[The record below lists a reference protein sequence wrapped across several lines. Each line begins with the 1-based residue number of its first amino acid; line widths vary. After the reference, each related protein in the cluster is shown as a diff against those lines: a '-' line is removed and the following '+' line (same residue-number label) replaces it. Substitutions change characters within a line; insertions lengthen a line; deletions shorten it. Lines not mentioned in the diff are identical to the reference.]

1 MTKPHHACT
10 APAIRATRKKD
21 RLRFVTC
28 GSVDDGKST
37 LIGRLLY
44 DSALVFEDHLAEL
57 ARDSRRYGTTGDD
70 YDLALLMDGLEAER
84 EQGITIDVAWRA
96 FATAA
101 RAFTVADVPGH
112 EQYTRNMATGAS
124 NAELALIL
132 VDARKGALVQTRR
145 HATISSLFGIRH
157 AVLAINKI
165 DLVDYDEGVFNQIVA
180 QFSEFAAHLAFD
192 AVVAI
197 PISARYGDNVRQ
209 RSRET
214 PWYRGRT
221 LLEHLE
227 AVDVTSVRKEK
238 PFRFA
243 VQWVNRP
250 SHDFRGLA
258 GTIASGRIRRGDAVV
273 VAESGI
279 ASRIA
284 RIIGPDGDVDEASA
298 GDAVT
303 LTLADEI
310 DVSRGDLLAPAKARP
325 EVADQFAAHVL
336 WTGLAPLLAGRPYFM
351 RIGTRWTPA
360 TVTAI
365 KHKLDMHALEPLAA
379 RTLALNEIGMCNLAT
394 ATPVAFDAYADNRE
408 TGAFILVDRIN
419 DQTVAAGM
427 IVFALRRAANI
438 HREQL
443 SVDKAARARQKAQRP
458 CILWFTGLPAAGKS
472 TIAKLVEARL
482 HALGHHSYMLDGDN
496 LRHGLNHDLGFTDAD
511 RVENIRRVGEV
522 AKLFVDAGL
531 IVLCSFIS
539 PFRAERRMVRD
550 LVGADEFFEIY
561 IDTPLAECIRRDPKG
576 LYAKAQAGKVTNFTG
591 FDSPYEPPQAAELVL
606 ATMTASPEELAECVV
621 EHLKSAGRI

>member
-1 MTKPHHACT
+1 MNKPHHACN

-44 DSALVFEDHLAEL
+44 DSALVLEDHLAEL

-84 EQGITIDVAWRA
+84 EQGITIDVAWRT

-101 RAFTVADVPGH
+101 RSFTVADVPGH

-124 NAELALIL
+124 NAELAVIL
-132 VDARKGALVQTRR
+132 VDARKGAIVQTRR
-145 HATISSLFGIRH
+145 HATISSLFGIRQ

-180 QFSEFAAHLAFD
+180 EFSEFAAHLAFD

-209 RSRET
+209 KSRET

-273 VAESGI
+273 VAESESRAGLR
-279 ASRIA
+279 ASLA
-284 RIIGPDGDVDEASA
+284 RTAMS
-298 GDAVT
+298 T
-303 LTLADEI
+303 
-310 DVSRGDLLAPAKARP
+310 RRAPA
-325 EVADQFAAHVL
+325 
-336 WTGLAPLLAGRPYFM
+336 M
-351 RIGTRWTPA
+351 R
-360 TVTAI
+360 
-365 KHKLDMHALEPLAA
+365 
-379 RTLALNEIGMCNLAT
+379 
-394 ATPVAFDAYADNRE
+394 
-408 TGAFILVDRIN
+408 
-419 DQTVAAGM
+419 
-427 IVFALRRAANI
+427 
-438 HREQL
+438 
-443 SVDKAARARQKAQRP
+443 
-458 CILWFTGLPAAGKS
+458 
-472 TIAKLVEARL
+472 
-482 HALGHHSYMLDGDN
+482 
-496 LRHGLNHDLGFTDAD
+496 
-511 RVENIRRVGEV
+511 
-522 AKLFVDAGL
+522 
-531 IVLCSFIS
+531 
-539 PFRAERRMVRD
+539 
-550 LVGADEFFEIY
+550 
-561 IDTPLAECIRRDPKG
+561 
-576 LYAKAQAGKVTNFTG
+576 
-591 FDSPYEPPQAAELVL
+591 
-606 ATMTASPEELAECVV
+606 
-621 EHLKSAGRI
+621 